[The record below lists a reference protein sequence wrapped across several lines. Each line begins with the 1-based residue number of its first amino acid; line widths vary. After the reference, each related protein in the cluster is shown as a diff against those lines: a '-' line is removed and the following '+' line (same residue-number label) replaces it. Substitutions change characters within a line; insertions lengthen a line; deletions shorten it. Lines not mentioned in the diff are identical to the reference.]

1 LASVSAS
8 NRVELDGGEGQQ
20 IVGGEQV

>member
-1 LASVSAS
+1 LALVSAS
-8 NRVELDGGEGQQ
+8 NRVELDGGEGQH